1 MCGIIHETWNFRDD
15 WTGDIQSYFPTLG
28 LEMIPLTQ
36 RLKSSLFMGILTFDD
51 NCQQHIDE
59 KSVDSDSVDEEHDCS
74 CLTGL
79 LKKYQFKVIVRYG
92 HQCWKRTIFIN
103 DGFVQNLLW
112 TMNKQVR
119 SFKISQKNVHF
130 LKLMVNDRFH
140 FMDQSDRWW
149 TIFFFYWTNL

>member
-92 HQCWKRTIFIN
+92 HQCWKRTIFYKRWFRSKSFMN
-103 DGFVQNLLW
+103 DEQTSKIVQNIS
-112 TMNKQVR
+112 KKR
-119 SFKISQKNVHF
+119 SFFK
-130 LKLMVNDRFH
+130 
-140 FMDQSDRWW
+140 
-149 TIFFFYWTNL
+149 TNC